1 MERSAKYSAGTDDAG
16 TEADWLY
23 NVGTDRN
30 GTRGFEIIPLPV
42 NN

>member
-16 TEADWLY
+16 AEADWLY
-23 NVGTDRN
+23 NAGTYRK
-30 GTRGFEIIPLPV
+30 GTRGSEIIPQPV